1 MEEAEETN
9 LNAAFAFLEVSS
21 DPTSRHEEVEI
32 TLDRTVCSIEDE
44 DQEVSFW
51 IDEEQSHQESRI
63 VLNEAISRI
72 TEGRVSP
79 IASSLCSNW
88 ESTSSSQ
95 KCYYLRK
102 VRQVFSAVLS
112 TIAPDQED
120 EVFEALLSSSG
131 YDIQEK
137 TRDDVKENAFSNEIP
152 ILLEAYNQSESRH
165 TRLQIL
171 SMFSRH
177 FSKQELREMIPG
189 LSKWQIDRARRHAAK
204 EGPGHQVVP
213 IPIKRTRLDPVK
225 TSHFV
230 NFIAR
235 PNFLQDVAYGTREL
249 KLDSGE
255 KITIPN
261 VIRTM
266 VSSRL
271 IRQYISFCQETGFEP
286 ASERTL
292 YRIIDV
298 CSASKQKSM
307 QGLDYFSTEGAQA
320 FETLQIVV
328 NTLEKGG
335 ADSTWAREMSK
346 TLQETKRYLKTDY
359 KSHVGQEERCADHCT
374 NFSLSDPQNE
384 AFRQQCDHIH
394 NELCNYCCKLDE
406 VLSNIMNMINCPNV
420 TLTDQQQSQ
429 VAFDLTHAV
438 EAIHDWKA
446 HLLRSINQEQAKQDV
461 LSALT
466 DDSVLIIMDW
476 AMKYLPKRYR
486 EQMSDFYGKR
496 GKSWYVACVIFR
508 SGSKSHSVETFVP
521 VFDTCTKT
529 GFLLFLFWS
538 TSFQLL
544 KKSTKMYRRLILNLI
559 MQAATTMPH

>member
-1 MEEAEETN
+1 
-9 LNAAFAFLEVSS
+9 
-21 DPTSRHEEVEI
+21 
-32 TLDRTVCSIEDE
+32 
-44 DQEVSFW
+44 
-51 IDEEQSHQESRI
+51 
-63 VLNEAISRI
+63 
-72 TEGRVSP
+72 
-79 IASSLCSNW
+79 
-88 ESTSSSQ
+88 
-95 KCYYLRK
+95 
-102 VRQVFSAVLS
+102 
-112 TIAPDQED
+112 
-120 EVFEALLSSSG
+120 
-131 YDIQEK
+131 
-137 TRDDVKENAFSNEIP
+137 
-152 ILLEAYNQSESRH
+152 
-165 TRLQIL
+165 
-171 SMFSRH
+171 
-177 FSKQELREMIPG
+177 MIPG

-235 PNFLQDVAYGTREL
+235 PNFLQDVAYGTKEL

-261 VIRTM
+261 LIRTM
-266 VSSRL
+266 VSSRI

-298 CSASKQKSM
+298 CSASKQKSI

-359 KSHVGQEERCADHCT
+359 KSHVGQEERCTDHCT
-374 NFSLSDPQNE
+374 NFSLSDPKNE
-384 AFRQQCDHIH
+384 AFRQQCEHLH

-406 VLSNIMNMINCPNV
+406 VLSNITNMINCLNA

-446 HLLRSINQEQAKQDV
+446 HLLRSVNQ
-461 LSALT
+461 
-466 DDSVLIIMDW
+466 
-476 AMKYLPKRYR
+476 
-486 EQMSDFYGKR
+486 
-496 GKSWYVACVIFR
+496 
-508 SGSKSHSVETFVP
+508 
-521 VFDTCTKT
+521 
-529 GFLLFLFWS
+529 
-538 TSFQLL
+538 
-544 KKSTKMYRRLILNLI
+544 
-559 MQAATTMPH
+559 